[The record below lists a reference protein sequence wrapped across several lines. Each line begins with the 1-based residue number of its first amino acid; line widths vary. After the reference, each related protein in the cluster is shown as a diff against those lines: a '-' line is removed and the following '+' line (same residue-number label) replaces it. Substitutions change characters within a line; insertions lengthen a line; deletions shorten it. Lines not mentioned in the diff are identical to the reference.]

1 MTKYGVDW
9 EKVKARHSAFWR
21 GELEGACLSTVTS
34 PKDGAV
40 WGHFPYPQT
49 TEDRIK
55 WWTDA
60 EQIIRRYR
68 DGFQGTYFAGDSFP
82 LLINDLGP
90 AGHAG
95 FFKGA
100 KPRFEGSIWYEPTLE
115 NYEDLI
121 FDPDSFMYRKNV
133 ELAKAFA
140 EDAKGEY
147 IVAMPDAVGA
157 GDVLS
162 HLRGPD
168 QLMFDFIDEPEAVHK
183 ALRTVQSVWENIV
196 QTVHD
201 VVKDNNSGGG
211 CVGWL
216 STWAPGKHVQLQC
229 DLSVMM
235 SPAMF
240 EEFLVYELEAQSQF
254 ADYSLYHFD
263 GEQQVRFLPYL
274 LAVKG
279 IQAIQ
284 WTNVAGQKAV
294 TEYIPVLQQIQ
305 QAGKGL
311 ILHCSPDEIPVLLE
325 NLDARLLH
333 LATWAQNQQEADDI
347 VKLIE
352 RESR

>member
-1 MTKYGVDW
+1 MEKYGVNW
-9 EKVKARHSAFWR
+9 EKVKARHAAFWN
-21 GELEGACLSTVTS
+21 GELEGPCLATVTA
-34 PKDGAV
+34 PKDGAT
-40 WGHFPYPQT
+40 WAHFPHPKT
-49 TEDRIK
+49 PEERIK

-60 EQIIRRYR
+60 ELIIRRYR
-68 DGFQGTYFAGDSFP
+68 DGMQGTYYTGDAFP

-100 KPRFEGSIWYEPTLE
+100 KPRFESSIWYEPTLE
-115 NYEDLI
+115 DYEDLV
-121 FDPDSFMYRKNV
+121 FDPSSFLYRKNI
-133 ELAKAFA
+133 ELSKAYA
-140 EDAKGEY
+140 EDANGDY
-147 IVAMPDAVGA
+147 IVAMPDNVGV

-168 QLMFDFIDEPEAVHK
+168 QLMMDFLDQPEAVHK
-183 ALRTVQSVWENIV
+183 ALRTVQAVWENVMQDIYDI
-196 QTVHD
+196 T
-201 VVKDNNSGGG
+201 KANNSGGG
-211 CVGWL
+211 SVGWL

-235 SPAMF
+235 SPEMF
-240 EEFLVYELEAQSQF
+240 EEFLVYELHAQSQF

-263 GEQQVRFLPYL
+263 GEQQIRFLPYML
-274 LAVKG
+274 DVKG

-284 WTNVAGQKAV
+284 WTNVVGQKPCTAYLP
-294 TEYIPVLQQIQ
+294 ELKQIQ

-311 ILHCSPDEIPVLLE
+311 IILCSPEEVPVLLE

-333 LATWAQNQQEADDI
+333 LCTWAKTQHDADDI

-352 RESR
+352 RNSR